1 MIFSSIEFILY
12 FLPVFMLAYILTP
25 VRYRNVTLLAGSI
38 IFYTIGEPRYVF
50 LLLGSIL
57 INYFLGLH
65 VAGGKKAA
73 GSVKKRKRQ
82 LLTVAVLLN
91 VSVLLF
97 FKLESEKVGL
107 PLGISFYTFQILS
120 YLIDVYRGD
129 VPRER
134 SFLKLASYVT
144 MFPQLISGP
153 LVSYGKLSGQLGDFI
168 GPKEGGPQNYP
179 DIARR
184 CNARTIQSGLMTF
197 TVGMAFKV
205 LLADRIGIL
214 WFDVQKTGFESITT
228 AYAWMGAVAYSMKIY
243 FDFYGY
249 SLMAIGV
256 GRMMGFE
263 LPENFHD
270 PYLARGVRDFYRRW
284 HMTLGDWFKKYIYIP
299 LGGNRQGEGRTIL
312 NLLAVWILT
321 SLWHGITGNFLAWGM
336 ILWFCIVVERQLD
349 RCELFKEMQ
358 LLPRILV
365 WVIIPVSWMCFAI
378 TDISQLQVYL
388 GRMFALNQGINVSL
402 KDWQRALSD
411 YWYLFGACF
420 IACTPILKKVYVRF
434 KNTFVGKLLLSGIF
448 WYCIWRILQEGE
460 NTFMYF
466 RF

>member
-1 MIFSSIEFILY
+1 
-12 FLPVFMLAYILTP
+12 MLAYILTP

-57 INYFLGLH
+57 INYFFGLH

-168 GPKEGGPQNYP
+168 GPKEGSPQNYP
-179 DIARR
+179 DITRR

-228 AYAWMGAVAYSMKIY
+228 GLCLDGS
-243 FDFYGY
+243 
-249 SLMAIGV
+249 
-256 GRMMGFE
+256 
-263 LPENFHD
+263 
-270 PYLARGVRDFYRRW
+270 
-284 HMTLGDWFKKYIYIP
+284 
-299 LGGNRQGEGRTIL
+299 GG
-312 NLLAVWILT
+312 LL
-321 SLWHGITGNFLAWGM
+321 H
-336 ILWFCIVVERQLD
+336 ED
-349 RCELFKEMQ
+349 
-358 LLPRILV
+358 LL
-365 WVIIPVSWMCFAI
+365 
-378 TDISQLQVYL
+378 
-388 GRMFALNQGINVSL
+388 
-402 KDWQRALSD
+402 
-411 YWYLFGACF
+411 
-420 IACTPILKKVYVRF
+420 
-434 KNTFVGKLLLSGIF
+434 
-448 WYCIWRILQEGE
+448 
-460 NTFMYF
+460 
-466 RF
+466 